1 MRKLSQI
8 ISNLAIIVIAVFFI
22 SCSKEPVPF
31 DMGKDVCEHCK
42 MTIVDPKWGAQ
53 LITST
58 GKNYKYDVIE
68 CMILHEKTLEAK
80 KVHSKW
86 TINYL
91 NNEQFIKVEDA
102 IYVRSLEFNS
112 PMGLNAISLSKDE
125 EISQLKLQNTPEK
138 LKWNQLLNIVES
150 EFSEE

>member
-1 MRKLSQI
+1 MERISSI
-8 ISNLAIIVIAVFFI
+8 IFKPIILLISVFTI
-22 SCSKEPVPF
+22 SCSFEPVPF

-53 LITST
+53 LITNT
-58 GKNYKYDVIE
+58 GKTYKYDVIE
-68 CMILHEKTLEAK
+68 CMILHEKTLDAK
-80 KVHSKW
+80 KIHSKW

-91 NNEQFIKVEDA
+91 QNEQFIKVEDA
-102 IYVRSLEFNS
+102 LYVRSLEFNS

-125 EISQLKLQNTPEK
+125 EISQLKLQNSPEK
-138 LKWNQLLNIVES
+138 LKWSQLLNIVES